1 MMLVYVYR
9 IWRWLLMARTV
20 VDLDD
25 SMLAFAQQ
33 QLGTKTKRDTINR
46 ALAIAAG
53 TSADDRARGLAWLKD
68 HAEHILDF
76 EVLEEQER
84 DGR

>member
-1 MMLVYVYR
+1 MHIEYGGG
-9 IWRWLLMARTV
+9 LLMARTV

-68 HAEHILDF
+68 HAEQILDF
-76 EVLEEQER
+76 EILEEQER

>member
-1 MMLVYVYR
+1 V
-9 IWRWLLMARTV
+9 I
-20 VDLDD
+20 DLDE

-53 TSADDRARGLAWLKD
+53 TSADDRARGLAWLRD
-68 HAEHILDF
+68 HAEQVLDF
-76 EVLEEQER
+76 DVLEEQER
-84 DGR
+84 SGR